1 MHSSSDGH
9 PSGHV
14 YSSTSSRQASPMEF
28 ATPLSHDK
36 ERIDACYDGE
46 PLRYRMMEDLLSDQP
61 VPGLVPHDLEGQLH
75 LACDDGEPR
84 SFTEAEK
91 NAS

>member
-14 YSSTSSRQASPMEF
+14 YSSTSSRRASPMEF
-28 ATPLSHDK
+28 ATLLSHDK
-36 ERIDACYDGE
+36 ERIDACYNGE

-61 VPGLVPHDLEGQLH
+61 VPG
-75 LACDDGEPR
+75 
-84 SFTEAEK
+84 
-91 NAS
+91 